1 MKLRMKYR
9 ELLTQYKIS
18 EVTSNSKEV
27 KTGSAF
33 VAIRGEKFDGNDFIE
48 DAIQVGANLIFTE
61 RNDLIAK
68 YKDIIPVIYTDNPRQ
83 ALASIATE
91 LAGKVPANLI
101 AVTGTNGKTST
112 VHYIAQ
118 LLSCMGH
125 KTATIGTL
133 GVNLYHDVNNIEFL
147 VNTGLTTAG
156 STEFN
161 KQLAILKEK
170 GVEYCIIEAS
180 SIGLEQC
187 RLYGRKF
194 KVAGFT
200 SFSRDHIDYH
210 KTMGAYL
217 KAKLLLFSDY
227 LEDEAIAVIN
237 SDMQE
242 YDKIAHYLDAIKK
255 NYVSV
260 GSHGDFQVKL
270 LPASVDEQEFSFLYK
285 DSSYRLKTNILGN
298 FQVSNIA
305 LAVAMLCSIGYEI
318 AHILPYIP
326 NLTSPPGRLERVTS
340 EGYGASIFIDYAH
353 TPDALENVL
362 KELKEISLLRKG
374 KVFVVFGC
382 GGDRDK
388 GKRALMGEVASKY
401 ADIIIITDDNPRS
414 ESPEAI
420 RKEILEAA
428 SSAIEIAGRREAIK
442 YAIDNMQREDLVLIA
457 GKGHEDYQIIG
468 NMSYKFSD
476 KEVAKAICDKKPL

>member
-1 MKLRMKYR
+1 MKLRMKYKK
-9 ELLTQYKIS
+9 LLTQHKIS
-18 EVTSNSKEV
+18 DVTSNSKEI
-27 KTGSAF
+27 KIGSAF
-33 VAIRGEKFDGNDFIE
+33 VAIKGGEFDGNDFIE
-48 DAIQVGANLIFTE
+48 DVIRAGVNLIFTE
-61 RNDLIAK
+61 RDDLIEK
-68 YKDIIPVIYTDNPRQ
+68 YKDIIPVIYTDNPRKT
-83 ALASIATE
+83 LSSIATE
-91 LAGKVPANLI
+91 LVGKVPSNLI

-112 VHYIAQ
+112 VHHIAQ

-125 KTATIGTL
+125 KAATIGTL
-133 GVNLYHDVNNIEFL
+133 GVNLYHDVNNIEL
-147 VNTGLTTAG
+147 SENTGLTTAG

-170 GVEYCIIEAS
+170 GVDYCIIEAS
-180 SIGLEQC
+180 SIGLEQY

-210 KTMGAYL
+210 KTMDDYL

-227 LEDEAIAVIN
+227 LEDEAMAVIN

-242 YDKIAHYLDAIKK
+242 YDKIAHYLDGIKK
-255 NYVSV
+255 NYVSA

-270 LPASVDEQEFSFLYK
+270 LPGNVDEQEFNLLYK
-285 DSSYRLKTNILGN
+285 DASYRLKTNILGN

-305 LAVAMLCSIGYEI
+305 LAVAMLCSIGYGI
-318 AHILPYIP
+318 GQILPYIP
-326 NLTSPPGRLERVTS
+326 DLTSPPGRLERVS
-340 EGYGASIFIDYAH
+340 NKGWGASVFIDYAH

-362 KELKEISLLRKG
+362 KELKEISLLQKG
-374 KVFVVFGC
+374 KVLVVFGC

-388 GKRALMGEVASKY
+388 GKRKLMGEVASKY

-414 ESPEAI
+414 EPPEVI
-420 RKEILEAA
+420 RREILEGAIR
-428 SSAIEIAGRREAIK
+428 AIEIAGRREAIK
-442 YAIDNMQREDLVLIA
+442 YAIDNMKKEDVILIA

-468 NMSYKFSD
+468 NMTCKFSD
-476 KEVAKAICDKKPL
+476 KETAKEICDKKPL